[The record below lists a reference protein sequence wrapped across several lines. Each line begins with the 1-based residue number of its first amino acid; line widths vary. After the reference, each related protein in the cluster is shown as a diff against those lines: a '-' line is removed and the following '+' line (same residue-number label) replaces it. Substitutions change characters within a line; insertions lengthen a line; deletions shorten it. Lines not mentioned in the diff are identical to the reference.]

1 MFDSYNLWLV
11 SVVAA
16 TVTILAAAFIFVF
29 YTYLMSRLPDAVW
42 LKALKQRVLEQE
54 ARLDELKSNLQ
65 EHKAELQQAQKETR
79 EANDARNRAVEEKNQ
94 AEAWIQEHA
103 EDIAQIPKWKEAIAE
118 LKEKGEEA
126 RAKLAEVQQQR
137 ANLALELADLERK
150 AELLKREVVDLENRK
165 KELHKEIKQSEQRSS
180 ELQSQTAIA
189 EGKLAETKAKLED
202 LRLERDGLKA
212 KIESAKKELADIKKE
227 KWSAENDLKETQARR
242 EGIEKEIHEKQRTSA
257 NLSQMLAELGG
268 RIDDFA
274 NAIKPPALLERLE
287 DLHRPVLKLPEEY
300 YLHTRNEQHVLQHF
314 AEQVEQSGFIFH
326 ERAIHAFHTSLK
338 IADISPLVVLAGIS
352 GTGKSQLPR
361 LYAKYVGMHF
371 LNVAVQPRWDAPE
384 DLFGFYN
391 YMEHRYKAT
400 ELARGL
406 RQMDIHFHPAEDG
419 DEYSE
424 SLQEGMLLVL
434 LDEMNL
440 ARVEYYFSELLSKL
454 EMRSR
459 SRLKDDEMYSLSS
472 IQVQAGSL
480 SEEDGDDNKP
490 LFVGYNVLFVGT
502 MNEDETTQSLSDKV
516 IDRSN
521 VLRFGRPTKTRSEV
535 IAESENSEPYYLE
548 HKMWESWIKHDLDD
562 AADSDRLNGYCQKL
576 NEALEK
582 VGRPFGHRIHQAI
595 SQYVANYP
603 NWVDNCFEKAFADQL
618 EQKILP
624 KLRGLSRDTDDQLDA
639 VFSTIKGIIGDLND
653 TELADAFSTACEKPV
668 FDFKGVN
675 RRT

>member
-16 TVTILAAAFIFVF
+16 TVTILAAAFVFVF

-54 ARLDELKSNLQ
+54 AKLDELKSNLQ

-79 EANDARNRAVEEKNQ
+79 EANDARNRAMDEKKQ
-94 AEAWIQEHA
+94 AEAWIREHA

-137 ANLALELADLERK
+137 ANLALEVADLEHK
-150 AELLKREVVDLENRK
+150 SATLKKEAIQSENRK
-165 KELHKEIKQSEQRSS
+165 KEALNEVKQLEQRIA
-180 ELQSQTAIA
+180 ELQTQTAIT
-189 EGKLAETKAKLED
+189 EVKLAEKKAKLEN
-202 LRLERDGLKA
+202 LQTELERLKA
-212 KIESAKKELADIKKE
+212 KIETAEKELANMKSE
-227 KWSAENDLKETQARR
+227 KRTADNELRAAQARR
-242 EGIEKEIHEKQRTSA
+242 EGIEKEIEEKQKTST
-257 NLSQMLAELGG
+257 NLSQMLTELGG
-268 RIDDFA
+268 RIDDFSKA
-274 NAIKPPALLERLE
+274 MKPPALLERLE
-287 DLHRPVLKLPEEY
+287 DLHRPVLKLPEGRY
-300 YLHTRNEQHVLQHF
+300 ISNTGNEQHVLQHF
-314 AEQVEQSGFIFH
+314 ADQVEQAGFVFH

-406 RQMDIHFHPAEDG
+406 RQMDAHYHRADNDY
-419 DEYSE
+419 DET
-424 SLQEGMLLVL
+424 LQQGMLLVL

-459 SRLKDDEMYSLSS
+459 SRLQDDEMYSAAS

-480 SEEDGDDNKP
+480 SEEDGDENKP

-502 MNEDETTQSLSDKV
+502 MNEDETTQALSDKV

-521 VLRFGRPTKTRSEV
+521 VLRFGRPTRTRSEV
-535 IAESENSEPYYLE
+535 LVETEISNPIYLE
-548 HKMWESWIKHDLDD
+548 HERWDGWIKDDLD
-562 AADSDRLNGYCQKL
+562 ATEADRLNGYCQKL

-595 SQYVANYP
+595 TQYVANYP
-603 NWVDNCFEKAFADQL
+603 DWVENRFEKAFGDQL

-624 KLRGLSRDTDDQLDA
+624 KLRGLSSDTDDQLPV
-639 VFSTIKGIIGDLND
+639 VFNTIKSIIGDLND
-653 TELADAFSTACEKPV
+653 PDLADVFSAACEKPV